1 MSWNSEDYSNTV
13 LGVWAPTNLGSLK
26 DYKYTNDPIEMQ
38 EMICSHPKDHVLA
51 YTSNEAIRILH
62 EREGIV
68 SPLCKWRSWSGG
80 SISQSSL
87 TCIDADAEP
96 EVIAQYL
103 KEHNGESFPV
113 RGNGGRDWHD
123 EWRKH
128 GIAKNRD
135 GCIRYDP
142 KATKSARKYNPE
154 VKQKWREKT
163 GNFNHY
169 SLCHLQSI
177 FITALQKQMG
187 CLIKPRGRKQSSEEI
202 EAGVCALIA
211 GINRVGV
218 HHLFPIE
225 IELVNGSWEYK
236 KNIKRF
242 VIYVDPPTYKEF
254 QEEGTPR
261 RSILDFVRS
270 EATRCGFITESND
283 SESVENAKQ

>member
-13 LGVWAPTNLGSLK
+13 LGVWAPTNLGSLQ

-68 SPLCKWRSWSGG
+68 SPLCKWRSWGGG

-169 SLCHLQSI
+169 SLSHLES
-177 FITALQKQMG
+177 FLTRALEQQMG
-187 CLIKPRGRKQSSEEI
+187 CRIATWGGRMRSEELELGICTLIK
-202 EAGVCALIA
+202 

-218 HHLFPIE
+218 DHILPLEDEKINNRPF
-225 IELVNGSWEYK
+225 K
-236 KNIKRF
+236 KSIKDF

-261 RSILDFVRS
+261 RSILDFIRS